1 VFIRSFAFASV
12 LTVITFSTTGFG
24 AASGAAQSPVIG
36 IVSASG
42 HFTLDRAE
50 VWGNAT
56 LFDGAKIETGS
67 ASSEAALRN
76 GVRIQLGSGSSAS
89 IGQSRLTLVQG
100 VGQVAAP
107 DNYEI
112 SAGDIFIRSAA
123 GSSRMRVAWIA
134 NGALEVTTLSGA
146 ARVMNRSGLRLA
158 SIPAGGHMSF
168 AMQAPSGRLT
178 RTGCLLSKD
187 GRYLIQDQNTQ
198 EILEVRGDGLAAN
211 VGNRV
216 TITGLAS
223 VLRPALPIATGILNA
238 TTITQQEAGGCL
250 SVAAALGAQTEPP
263 GAAAAAPPTVA
274 PEPTPPTAPP
284 ASTPPS
290 AAPHAGLSKGAKIAI
305 GVAAAGGGAGA
316 AIALASGKKST
327 SP

>member
-1 VFIRSFAFASV
+1 VFIRLFAFASV
-12 LTVITFSTTGFG
+12 LTVITLSTTGFG
-24 AASGAAQSPVIG
+24 ATSGAAQSPVIG

-56 LFDGAKIETGS
+56 LFDGGNIETGS

-76 GVRIQLGSGSSAS
+76 GVRIQLGSGSRAS
-89 IGQSRLTLVQG
+89 VGQTRLTLLKG
-100 VGQVAAP
+100 VGQVAASET
-107 DNYEI
+107 YEI
-112 SAGDIFIRSAA
+112 SAGDIFIRSAV
-123 GSSRMRVAWIA
+123 GSSRMRIAWVA

-146 ARVMNRSGLRLA
+146 ARVTNRSGLRLA
-158 SIPAGGHMSF
+158 SIPARGHMSF

-198 EILEVRGDGLAAN
+198 EILEVRGDNLAAN

-263 GAAAAAPPTVA
+263 GAAAAAPPAVA
-274 PEPTPPTAPP
+274 PEPTPAPP
-284 ASTPPS
+284 PVSTPPS
-290 AAPHAGLSKGAKIAI
+290 PAPHAGLSKGAKIAI

-316 AIALASGKKST
+316 AIALESGKKST